1 MEIVFLLT
9 FMFQVDI
16 LSKTITTVYDLHV
29 NTSCPGI
36 LAQTISVIL
45 NCEDRP
51 DEVYLGPCP
60 LIGEVSYNVILST
73 NCSIITIG
81 NDGAAI
87 VTVNLTLFILNECH
101 YHVELIL
108 DTVNISGISLVSSLF
123 NFSKYILLI
132 HNTLYI

>member
-1 MEIVFLLT
+1 M
-9 FMFQVDI
+9 
-16 LSKTITTVYDLHV
+16 
-29 NTSCPGI
+29 
-36 LAQTISVIL
+36 AQTVSVIL

-60 LIGEVSYNVILST
+60 LIGVVSYDVIHST

-81 NDGAAI
+81 NDGPAV

-101 YHVELIL
+101 YNVELIL
-108 DTVNISGISLVSSLF
+108 NTVNISGISPVSSLF

-132 HNTLYI
+132 HNTPYIS